1 MQSLFEKEIV
11 AGRKPKTKPAE
22 SGAREQFRTRFKQ
35 ALSGCLHKGF
45 LLEECFGL
53 IWEETL
59 DEISLSEKE
68 QRTLYEELLAWVARR
83 QDEGKAAPSTTAT
96 LLGPSIF

>member
-1 MQSLFEKEIV
+1 MQSLFSKEIV
-11 AGRKPKTKPAE
+11 AARKPKTKTDE

-59 DEISLSEKE
+59 DEISLSEKA
-68 QRTLYEELLAWVARR
+68 QRTLYAELLQWV
-83 QDEGKAAPSTTAT
+83 KTHPT
-96 LLGPSIF
+96 